1 MLQSTK
7 REGKPMTVPDQ
18 AINELGKDAMD
29 FRDVQIQIA
38 YQLMTS
44 KRKSPPRK
52 GLACN
57 THISKAE
64 VKEKKKRKRVLVPKK
79 LKSNIA
85 QCPRPIKA
93 Y

>member
-1 MLQSTK
+1 MLQSTT

-44 KRKSPPRK
+44 KRKSPPEK
-52 GLACN
+52 GSPV
-57 THISKAE
+57 THTFLRQKL
-64 VKEKKKRKRVLVPKK
+64 KKKRREKG
-79 LKSNIA
+79 S
-85 QCPRPIKA
+85 
-93 Y
+93 